1 MIKRRKFFSFVGKI
15 LNFFVIKSR
24 KRVYVAP
31 HPNCHTDKYDLT
43 NYSSDNVLCV
53 LNYFK
58 EKQIR
63 FKSTFF
69 VEYHHKDRLD
79 ILKEEIKK
87 YPFKIKLI
95 LSHIAEEKRFKRF
108 LLRLKNMFKRYRSKI
123 WITDTGSGSYYDKL
137 KCQTF
142 ICLCYATPL
151 KVDGALM
158 PKDMQY
164 ERWTYIDYFLQTSLL
179 TACVHS
185 AEFKLNLENCPI
197 LGYPRNDTL
206 RKSPKFKEVFNW
218 LSKKVD
224 FEYDKIVVY
233 APTYR
238 DYNGAFEDGCAFGF
252 NNTPEELEEFLSSN
266 KILLITKYHPLQ
278 KRLGNIFTKHI
289 IEYEKNWNFSLYD
302 LLSVCDA
309 LVSDYSSVIH
319 DYVLTGKPVII
330 NAFDYDKYENTR
342 GFAFEPLDYILPSGV
357 CRTFLELLGS
367 LQQEI
372 NSKHRNEH
380 YRMVQRM
387 FHKYIDFNST
397 ERVANYLMSYIK

>member
-1 MIKRRKFFSFVGKI
+1 MIKRRKFFSFIGKI
-15 LNFFVIKSR
+15 LNFFVFKSR

-31 HPNCHTDKYDLT
+31 HPNCLTDKYDLI
-43 NYSSDNVLCV
+43 NYSSDNILCV

-58 EKQIR
+58 EKRIH

-69 VEYHHKDRLD
+69 VEYHDKDRLD
-79 ILKEEIKK
+79 ILKEEIGE

-95 LSHIAEEKRFKRF
+95 LSHLAEEKPVKRF
-108 LLRLKNMFKRYRSKI
+108 ILRLRNMFKRYRSKI

-137 KCQTF
+137 KWQTF

-158 PKDMQY
+158 PKDKQY

-179 TACVHS
+179 TACIHS
-185 AEFKLNLENCPI
+185 AEFKLNLEDCPI
-197 LGYPRNDTL
+197 LGYPRNDML
-206 RKSPKFKEVFNW
+206 QKSPRLKEVTDW

-224 FEYDKIVVY
+224 FKYDKIVVY

-252 NNTPEELEEFLSSN
+252 KNSPKELEAFLSLN

-278 KRLGNIFTKHI
+278 KRLGNIFTNHI
-289 IEYEKNWNFSLYD
+289 IEYEKNWDFSLYD

-319 DYVLTGKPVII
+319 DFILTGKPIII
-330 NAFDYDKYENTR
+330 NAFDYEKYENTR
-342 GFAFEPLDYILPSGV
+342 GFAFEPLDYILPSKM
-357 CRTFLELLGS
+357 CRTFPDLLLS
-367 LQQEI
+367 IQQEI
-372 NSKHRNEH
+372 DSKQRNDH
-380 YRMVQRM
+380 YYMVQHM
-387 FHKYIDFNST
+387 FHKYVDFNST
-397 ERVANYLMSYIK
+397 ERVGDYLTNFIK